1 MFFPKRTLSQKS
13 GEIGINLVSKIV
25 TNFGMIFRR
34 TPQEHDFG
42 LDAYI
47 DFVNKDGDPDDD
59 KRQKVSIISRLLQFH
74 IDIDEDT
81 ERRAFEL
88 ENMGFKSFD
97 ALHIACA
104 EKGKADVLLT
114 TDDKLLNSAFQK
126 RDILKVR
133 VENPVRWLM
142 EVI

>member
-1 MFFPKRTLSQKS
+1 MKLS
-13 GEIGINLVSKIV
+13 ILRSKI
-25 TNFGMIFRR
+25 
-34 TPQEHDFG
+34 
-42 LDAYI
+42 
-47 DFVNKDGDPDDD
+47 PDDD

-74 IDIDEDT
+74 IDIDEDI
-81 ERRAFEL
+81 EKRAIEL
-88 ENMGFKSFD
+88 ENSGFKSFD